1 MKFLPSFDVFDDV
14 FDDTFRKPFFSK
26 PMNNM
31 KTDISEKDGNY
42 LLDMELA
49 GYDKDDIKISLKDG
63 YLNVTATKNQNNEE
77 KDEKG
82 NVIRQERYSGTCS
95 RSFYVS
101 DNVKEDDIKA
111 KFENGELKIV
121 VPKADKKEIETNKY
135 IAIE

>member
-1 MKFLPSFDVFDDV
+1 MKFLPSFNVFDDV
-14 FDDTFRKPFFSK
+14 FDDAFRKSFLPK
-26 PMNNM
+26 QVNNM

-63 YLNVTATKNQNNEE
+63 YLNVTATKSNNKEE
-77 KDEKG
+77 KDDQG

-121 VPKADKKEIETNKY
+121 VPKTDKKEVETNKY